1 MKPNRLI
8 HEKSPYLRQ
17 HAYNPVN
24 WYPWCDEAFEKA
36 QREDK
41 PIFLSIGYSTCHWCH
56 VMEKE
61 SFEDEEVAEI
71 LNKFFVSIKVDRE
84 ERPDIDSIYMKVC
97 YLFQNRGGWPLTI
110 FMMPDKKPFFADT
123 YIPKEDRYGKIGL
136 KTLLLRIKE
145 LWDKNRDKIRE
156 VSEGIRE
163 TLKNLTEI
171 FGEQSNLSEATIHK
185 AYEELRTIYDKSF
198 GGFGNSPKFPLPSNS
213 LFLHRYFYR
222 YKNQNALEMSL
233 ETLKRMRMGGI
244 YDQIGFG
251 FHRYSTDRQWL
262 LPHFEKMLYD
272 NAFLMIA
279 YTEAFQITK
288 DEFFKIVAQEIA
300 TYLLKDLYSPFGA
313 FYSAEDADSEGK
325 EGEFYLWTYDE
336 IKNYLTEEE
345 FKIAEIVYSFQKEGN
360 FYEEATG
367 KKNGKNIL
375 YISKSFD
382 QLKEEL
388 HIEKE
393 DLMRKL
399 EIIRNKLLNRRAS
412 RVRPLRDEKI
422 LTDWNSLG
430 IIAFCKAGIAFEKD
444 EYIDV
449 AEKCMNFI
457 LKNMFDP
464 SAKLLHRYSD
474 GEASIFGYLEDY
486 AYLIWALTE
495 LYFATFK
502 SQYLLKALELTDFTI
517 KHFYDSENGGFYH
530 TADYAEVVL
539 ERIKEIYDGVIP
551 SGNSVM
557 AYNLLRLARLT
568 HNKDYEELA
577 QKVLNFFS
585 NNIEKM
591 PSSHVFSIIT
601 LDLLINGSI
610 ELITVPY
617 NSEEEIKFLK
627 NLQSQFLPNFLL
639 LIKDS
644 QMENIFE
651 MIKSF
656 KNIGENSTYYLCKN
670 FTCEPPI
677 TDREKLRHLIS
688 SI

>member
-8 HEKSPYLRQ
+8 HEKSLYLRQ

-156 VSEGIRE
+156 VSEGIKE

-171 FGEQSNLSEATIHK
+171 FGEQRNLSGATIHK
-185 AYEELRTIYDKSF
+185 AYEGLRTIYDKSF
-198 GGFGNSPKFPLPSNS
+198 GGFGNSPKFPLPLNF

-388 HIEKE
+388 QIEKE

-502 SQYLLKALELTDFTI
+502 NQYLLKALELTDFTI
-517 KHFYDSENGGFYH
+517 KHFYDSEKGGFYH

-627 NLQSQFLPNFLL
+627 TLQSQFLPNFLL